1 MTKFFTPEDEQ
12 RIIAAIQQ
20 AESRTSGEVRV
31 HIDYKSKGNIM
42 EEAWK
47 VFQRLGMEQTQAR
60 NGVLILLAPDQKQ
73 FAIIGD
79 EGINK
84 VVPENF
90 WAEERNML
98 QTFFKR
104 GAFSEGI
111 SQVIA
116 QVGEKLHE
124 FFPRLDDD
132 VNELPDEISYN

>member
-1 MTKFFTPEDEQ
+1 MTKFFKPEDEQ

-60 NGVLILLAPDQKQ
+60 NGVLILIAPDQKQ

-90 WAEERNML
+90 WAEERNLL

-111 SQVIA
+111 SLVIE

-124 FFPRLDDD
+124 YFPRLDDD